1 MTSRSTQQPLPV
13 VAIVGRPNVGKS
25 TLFNRLTG
33 KNSAIVEDRPGV
45 TIDRNYGVAQ
55 IGRREVWLVDT
66 GGFEPKPQSS
76 LFAKMKAQAELALEE
91 ADVVVFLMDAK
102 DGAMPDDH
110 TVTGMLRRSTK
121 PVVYAVNKAE
131 SEKLRDVVLSDFYAL
146 GIDDML
152 PVSAAHNH
160 GIGDLEEAIEAL
172 LPPLPASEAG
182 DDDGE
187 APKNDAE
194 ADHVCRVAV
203 IGRPNAGKST
213 LVNQLLGENRM
224 VVDDTPGTT
233 RDSVDV
239 SIDFDGT
246 PFVIVDTA
254 GIRRKSKV
262 NDFLERMAV
271 MRALRSVDTSHVVIL
286 LLDAQEGPA
295 DQEAKIANYA
305 LSRGKAIVIAVNK
318 WDIVPGSIE
327 SESTALKNIEHQF
340 PFLSF
345 APVVFISAKT
355 GRRVKRLMEAVYR
368 VYQQG
373 GRRMGANPLNKW
385 LGALT
390 QRHQPPMIQNRRTK
404 FYYIS
409 QIAARPPA
417 FAIQT
422 NTKFPIPPSYERFLI
437 NNLRREFGFEGNP
450 VRLYFRHKHHAGASD
465 E

>member
-1 MTSRSTQQPLPV
+1 MTSRSTQQLLPV

-45 TIDRNYGVAQ
+45 TIDRNYGLAE
-55 IGRREVWLVDT
+55 IGKREVWLVDT

-91 ADVVVFLMDAK
+91 ADVVIFLMDAK

-110 TVTGMLRRSTK
+110 TVANMLRRSKK

-146 GIDDML
+146 GIDGML

-172 LPPLPASEAG
+172 LPPLPAGEPVDALADDAAEDG
-182 DDDGE
+182 D
-187 APKNDAE
+187 
-194 ADHVCRVAV
+194 DHVCRVAV

-213 LVNQLLGENRM
+213 LVNQLLGEDRM

-318 WDIVPGSIE
+318 WDIIPGSIE
-327 SESTALKNIEHQF
+327 SESKALKNIEHQF

-355 GRRVKRLMEAVYR
+355 GRRVKRMMEAVYR
-368 VYQQG
+368 VYKQG
-373 GRRMGANPLNKW
+373 GRRLGANPLNKW

-390 QRHQPPMIQNRRTK
+390 QRHQPRMIQNKRTK

-437 NNLRREFGFEGNP
+437 NNLRKEYGFEGNP
-450 VRLYFRHKHHAGASD
+450 VRIYFRHKHHDAETD